1 MDNETNQVESIEDVN
16 MDLGFEGMDDFD
28 SFENEPEES
37 TYKPDEEEVE
47 ETKEEEA
54 EEESTDEEVEEETE
68 ETEEEET
75 TIETL
80 EDLEVKFLH
89 DSKKL
94 GDIPKDELKTY
105 IQKGMNH
112 DRIQEKLT
120 VSNEQNEDFKE
131 IANMFDMDLTQ
142 LTDSLKEQF
151 FKDKSEKE
159 SRNITD
165 VKKEY
170 ESNRKNMVEKM
181 TNRFVDKYPD
191 VAVDK
196 LPQEVT
202 DMAAQGKDL
211 VDAFESYT
219 KDADIK
225 AKSDEIETLN
235 AKIAELEKGNQVKKQ
250 NAKTKKKGVVKS
262 AQGSDDVQND
272 DFLDGLFGDY

>member
-1 MDNETNQVESIEDVN
+1 MDNETNQVESIEEVN

-28 SFENEPEES
+28 SFENEPEEP
-37 TYKPDEEEVE
+37 TYKAKDEEVE
-47 ETKEEEA
+47 ET
-54 EEESTDEEVEEETE
+54 EEESEETTKEEVEEETE

-94 GDIPKDELKTY
+94 GDIPREELKTY

-112 DRIQEKLT
+112 DRIQERLT
-120 VSNEQNEDFKE
+120 VSNEQNDDFKE

-142 LTDSLKEQF
+142 LTDSLKDQF
-151 FKDKSEKE
+151 FQDKAEKE
-159 SRNITD
+159 SRNIND
-165 VKKEY
+165 VKTEY
-170 ESNRKNMVEKM
+170 ESNRKSAIEKM

-191 VAVDK
+191 VPVDK

-225 AKSDEIETLN
+225 AKADEIEALN
-235 AKIAELEKGNQVKKQ
+235 AKIKALEKGDAVKKQ
-250 NAKTKKKGVVKS
+250 NAKIKKKGVVKS

-272 DFLDGLFGDY
+272 DFLDGLLGDY